1 MRFQA
6 ILRYCIAGGIGA
18 VAGGAILTIACRVQ
32 NAGWWHPGYP
42 IAGACLGTLLEVGIA
57 CKQSKQASVMSAATI
72 AGAIVPAMIGRLP
85 LDDGSYVVFPAIGTF
100 TGIALVA
107 LGQRIFARCG
117 REGK

>member
-1 MRFQA
+1 
-6 ILRYCIAGGIGA
+6 
-18 VAGGAILTIACRVQ
+18 
-32 NAGWWHPGYP
+32 
-42 IAGACLGTLLEVGIA
+42 
-57 CKQSKQASVMSAATI
+57 MSAATI